1 MPVEGDPVQFV
12 CLGVHP
18 SPIYS
23 LKADT
28 VLVIWRTEQ
37 DRPVQMIRRVH
48 TLGAATTEL
57 DEYGAR
63 AYRSGDRAWI
73 RSAMLDAYVL
83 ERLGESPA
91 PVPDPR
97 G

>member
-1 MPVEGDPVQFV
+1 MSIEGAPVQFSRI
-12 CLGVHP
+12 GTHP
-18 SPIYS
+18 SAIYS
-23 LKADT
+23 LQADEVT
-28 VLVIWRTEQ
+28 VIWRTELG
-37 DRPVQMIRRVH
+37 RPVQMIRRVH

-57 DEYGAR
+57 DEYGAQ

-83 ERLGESPA
+83 ERLGRSSVPI
-91 PVPDPR
+91 PDPR